1 MIVGFSISI
10 CTDQRA
16 AFSAIL
22 VVLRHQIAYLF
33 TSDPVVVAGVA
44 QLTIYVALFQVG
56 SSLLQLDTNCSDRPG
71 FLCRLPMVLSV
82 SVVVPCVSSVWS
94 ERAPSST

>member
-1 MIVGFSISI
+1 VIAGYSISVWA
-10 CTDQRA
+10 DRRA

-44 QLTIYVALFQVG
+44 QLTIYVALFQVS
-56 SSLLQLDTNCSDRPG
+56 SSLSQLDTNL
-71 FLCRLPMVLSV
+71 F
-82 SVVVPCVSSVWS
+82 
-94 ERAPSST
+94 